1 MKYYLDEDISPK
13 VAHILKKH
21 QVDTVSTHDVNMTQA
36 SDRAQLEYAASVGR
50 AVVTRNRND
59 FIRLTVQFFNDLRPH
74 FGVLIV
80 PYSIPGDKFRLIADA
95 LKKYASQ
102 HPSGMEPYTIDFL
115 QG

>member
-13 VAHILKKH
+13 VGHILKKH
-21 QVDTVSTHDVNMTQA
+21 QVDVVSTHDVSMTQA
-36 SDRAQLEYAASVGR
+36 SDRAQLEYAASAGR
-50 AVVTRNRND
+50 AFVTRNRND

-80 PYSIPGDKFRLIADA
+80 PYSIPGDKFRRMADA

-115 QG
+115 KG

>member
-1 MKYYLDEDISPK
+1 
-13 VAHILKKH
+13 
-21 QVDTVSTHDVNMTQA
+21 VNMTQA
-36 SDRAQLEYAASVGR
+36 SDRAQLEYAASAGR

-80 PYSIPGDKFRLIADA
+80 PYSIPGDKFRLMADT

-115 QG
+115 QR

>member
-13 VAHILKKH
+13 IAAILNKRR
-21 QVDTVSTHDVNMTQA
+21 VDVVSTHDVNMNQA
-36 SDRAQLEYAASVGR
+36 SDRAQLEHAASTGR

-80 PYSIPGDKFRLIADA
+80 PYSIPGDNFRLLAEA
-95 LKKYASQ
+95 LEKYASQ
-102 HPSGMEPYTIDFL
+102 HPSEMEPYTIDFL
-115 QG
+115 QR

>member
-13 VAHILKKH
+13 VATILKKQ
-21 QVDTVSTHDVNMTQA
+21 QVDVVSTHDVNMIQA

-50 AVVTRNRND
+50 VVVTRNRND

-80 PYSIPGDKFRLIADA
+80 PYSIPGDNFRLLAEA
-95 LKKYASQ
+95 LKQYASQ
-102 HPSGMEPYTIDFL
+102 HPSGMESYTIDFL
-115 QG
+115 KK